1 MSSSYRANGGKGAN
15 KWRGGDG
22 GSAGSS
28 SYTQDGASDGGDTN
42 GEEYG
47 VIKGQGHT
55 TRDFGESGG
64 KRNAGGGSG
73 ETNTGVVF
81 QGGISDYSEGSG
93 TGGINKTD
101 LVKEEEVMAA
111 EEAASDTL
119 WFMPEPAVMV
129 LC

>member
-42 GEEYG
+42 GGEYG
-47 VIKGQGHT
+47 IIKGQGHT

-73 ETNTGVVF
+73 ETNTVIRYSKEEYLITVKDLA
-81 QGGISDYSEGSG
+81 QGDQQ
-93 TGGINKTD
+93 TD
-101 LVKEEEVMAA
+101 PVKEAEVM
-111 EEAASDTL
+111 AASDTL
-119 WFMPEPAVMV
+119 WFMPEPAVMA

>member
-1 MSSSYRANGGKGAN
+1 MSSPYRANGGKGAN

-64 KRNAGGGSG
+64 KRNAGGEPGRGRGVVGISWNG
-73 ETNTGVVF
+73 EASKCTGVNWY
-81 QGGISDYSEGSG
+81 IITSLLLS
-93 TGGINKTD
+93 
-101 LVKEEEVMAA
+101 L
-111 EEAASDTL
+111 
-119 WFMPEPAVMV
+119 
-129 LC
+129 